1 MKGIEGMEKRF
12 FGDFKFNSIEIDI
25 SKGIYRIDGKDVGR
39 RTESIHIDIEPFEV
53 YTRITTTLI
62 GEGKKK
68 TPSAGTEE
76 VKTEVL
82 PQK

>member
-1 MKGIEGMEKRF
+1 MEKKF

-25 SKGIYRIDGKDVGR
+25 SKGIYRIDGYDVGR
-39 RTESIHIDIEPFEV
+39 RTESIHIDIEPLEV
-53 YTRITTTLI
+53 YTRITTTHI
-62 GEGKKK
+62 GKGKKK